1 MTATQAEPA
10 QDQNRRAEEKVRLD
24 EAADSQTLSLD
35 DARQLIHELQL
46 HRIELERQNEE
57 LRRTQQ
63 ELESSQTRYFDLY
76 DLAPVGYL
84 TLSEQGLI
92 QEVNLAAASMLG
104 VVRNDLLKKPLAGF
118 ILPEDQDFYY
128 LRRQQVVET
137 CELQAWEMRM
147 LRTDGS
153 HFWAR
158 LQAALSHNRECWI
171 TVIDITRRKQMED
184 LLRKREDRYR
194 LVVSSSAIWDW
205 DVLNKRILYSSNWK
219 SLRGYRDDELGD
231 SEEIR
236 TSSIHPEDA
245 PRVQAAVQSYFS
257 GITPVFA
264 EEYRVRCKDGSY
276 KWIRDQAQAQRDDAG
291 RVVRMA
297 GFEEDITV
305 RKRTEEELHKTNAL
319 LSLFMKHSPVYT
331 YIKEVTPTESRVL
344 QASDNFQQMIGIPG
358 SEMIGKTM
366 AELFSAELAEKITA
380 DDWAVVSGGD
390 VQEFAEDLDG
400 RSYIT
405 IKFPIAQKD
414 KTLLAG
420 YTIDITERKQAE
432 RILQARLRISD
443 YAFHHSLEN
452 LLTKIL
458 DEAEA
463 LTDSRIGFIYFV
475 DDDQMTLSLQAWSSN
490 TLSSFCT
497 AEGKGR
503 HYPLESAGVW
513 ADCIREKRPLI
524 LNRYDAL
531 LNRKGLPP
539 GHAPLQRELV
549 VPIFRNNLIVAVLGV
564 GNKQTDYTVQE
575 MGSLKHLANLTW
587 DIVIRK
593 RAEESLKSTELKY
606 SRLFESMTDA
616 YVCVDMEGRIVES
629 NIIFQK
635 MAGYSEEELAALTYQ
650 QLTPEKWHAYEAEIV
665 EHQVMTKGASDI
677 YQKECRK
684 KDGTTIDVELKTYLL
699 KDDGDNPVAMWAII
713 SDITDRKK
721 AEQQLL
727 QAKEAAEAA
736 NRAKSDFLAT
746 MSHEIR
752 TPLGALLG
760 NVELLEGSPL
770 TPQQQEYLKDCKSAS
785 QMLLQVINDVLDIS
799 KIEAGKLELVSDVF
813 SISSMARQLVRM
825 FSATAR
831 QKRLDLTYS
840 LAVDLPEYIIGDQ
853 QRLRQI
859 MANLINNAIK
869 FTTHGSVSLEISCEQ
884 HHSAADPDKTVLS
897 VVVRDTGIGIAP
909 DKQDHIFEKFTQVE
923 GFSTRRTSGTGLGLP
938 ICRRLLAIMGGSIT
952 VSSVPGEGSVF
963 MVVLPT
969 TVSKAPVHD
978 HAQAQAQ
985 AQIQAPSRKIL
996 LADDDDRGRAVA
1008 QKLLQRRGYKVTAV
1022 VNGAELL
1029 DALQKGKFD
1038 IVLTDISMPDMD
1050 GIQVARIIRS
1060 GDRAGIDPRIP
1071 IIAMTAHAY
1080 LEDRERFLVAGI
1092 NGYIA
1097 KPVHLEELFRQIE
1110 ELCNRSA
1117 G

>member
-1 MTATQAEPA
+1 MSDTQAKSL
-10 QDQNRRAEEKVRLD
+10 QDQCRRAEEKNRLD
-24 EAADSQTLSLD
+24 VAADSQTLSLD
-35 DARQLIHELQL
+35 DARQLVHELRV
-46 HRIELERQNEE
+46 HRSELAMQNEK
-57 LRRTQQ
+57 LRRTQK
-63 ELESSQTRYFDLY
+63 ELESSRARYFDLF

-104 VVRNDLLKKPLAGF
+104 VARSELLEKPLTSF

-137 CELQAWEMRM
+137 CELQSWEMRM

-153 HFWAR
+153 PFWAR
-158 LQAALSHNRECWI
+158 LQAAFSHNHECWI
-171 TVIDITRRKQMED
+171 TVIDITRRRQMED

-219 SLRGYRDDELGD
+219 SLRGYRDDELSD
-231 SEEIR
+231 SEEIW

-245 PRVQAAVQSYFS
+245 PRVMAAMQAYFA
-257 GITPVFA
+257 GTAPVFA
-264 EEYRVRCKDGSY
+264 EEYRVRCKDGSF
-276 KWIRDQAQAQRDDAG
+276 KWIRDQGQAQRDEAG

-305 RKRTEEELHKTNAL
+305 RKRAEEELHKTNAL

-344 QASDNFQQMIGIPG
+344 QASDNFLQMISIPG

-366 AELFSAELAEKITA
+366 AELFSSEFAAKITA

-390 VQEFAEDLDG
+390 VQEFAEELDG
-400 RSYIT
+400 RSYIS
-405 IKFPIAQKD
+405 IKFPIAQGD

-432 RILQARLRISD
+432 KILQARLRISD
-443 YAFHHSLEN
+443 YAVQHSLDD

-463 LTDSRIGFIYFV
+463 LTDSQIGFIHFV
-475 DDDQMTLSLQAWSSN
+475 DEDQRTLSLQTWSGN
-490 TLSSFCT
+490 TLSSFCA

-503 HYPLESAGVW
+503 HYPLENAGVW
-513 ADCIREKRPLI
+513 ADCIRERRALI
-524 LNRYDAL
+524 HNSYDSL
-531 LNRKGLPP
+531 PNRKGLPP
-539 GHAPLQRELV
+539 GHAPVQRELV

-587 DIVIRK
+587 DIVIRT

-629 NIIFQK
+629 NFIFQK
-635 MAGYSEEELAALTYQ
+635 MVGYGPEELASLTNVR
-650 QLTPEKWHAYEAEIV
+650 LTPERWHGYEADIV
-665 EHQVMTKGASDI
+665 ERQILARGYSDVYEKE
-677 YQKECRK
+677 YQR
-684 KDGTTIDVELKTYLL
+684 KDGTLIAVELKTFLL
-699 KDDGDNPVAMWAII
+699 KDDLENPVRMWAII
-713 SDITDRKK
+713 RDITARKRT
-721 AEQQLL
+721 EQELK

-799 KIEAGKLELVSDVF
+799 KIEAGKLELVSEVF
-813 SISSMARQLVRM
+813 SISSMAGQLVRM
-825 FSATAR
+825 FSAAAR
-831 QKRLDLTYS
+831 QKWLDLSIS
-840 LAVDLPEYIIGDQ
+840 LADDLPEYIFGDQ

-859 MANLINNAIK
+859 MSNLINNAIK
-869 FTTHGSVSLEISCEQ
+869 FTHHGAVSLEITCEQ
-884 HHSAADPDKTVLS
+884 PQFAADPDKTLLS
-897 VVVRDTGIGIAP
+897 IVVRDTGIGIAP

-923 GFSTRRTSGTGLGLP
+923 GFSTRSASGTGLGLP

-952 VSSVPGEGSVF
+952 VSSAPGEGSVF
-963 MVVLPT
+963 TVVLPA
-969 TVSKAPVHD
+969 TVSKPPVHCHV
-978 HAQAQAQ
+978 HAQAQ
-985 AQIQAPSRKIL
+985 IKAPSRKIL

-1008 QKLLQRRGYKVTAV
+1008 QRLLQRRGYNVTAV
-1022 VNGAELL
+1022 VNGAELIG
-1029 DALQKGKFD
+1029 ALQKEKFD

-1050 GIQVARIIRS
+1050 GTQVARIIRS
-1060 GDRAGIDPRIP
+1060 GDRAGVDPCIP

-1080 LEDRERFLVAGI
+1080 SEDRERFLVAGI
-1092 NGYIA
+1092 NGYIS

-1110 ELCNRSA
+1110 ELCNRRA
-1117 G
+1117 V